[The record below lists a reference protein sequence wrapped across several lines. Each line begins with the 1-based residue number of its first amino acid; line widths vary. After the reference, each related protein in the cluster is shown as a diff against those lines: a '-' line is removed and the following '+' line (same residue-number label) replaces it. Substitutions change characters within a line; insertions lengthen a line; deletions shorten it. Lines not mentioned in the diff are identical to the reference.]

1 MCKKTLVKISVGLLV
16 LSGGGVFAAWSY
28 GLFDGSVHNANV
40 GANQT
45 SETTNGNLSEA
56 LSLAKAAQETLHKMP
71 GYKCI
76 YLRDE
81 RIDNA
86 IQENSLLLTVMHE
99 PFSVMMEWAEPKIK
113 SGRKA
118 VYATGKYDG
127 KMIVK
132 QLFVRKV
139 LDINESI
146 SLKESR
152 HTIAEAGLKNLVDR
166 FVTSWEEESKVNETN
181 VRYSDATI
189 EATVNKKKYSYPCR
203 CVETDH
209 PLSTKEKYLF
219 HTVKIYFD
227 KATGLPVRMEGYEW
241 PGEGTKAGRLMEKY
255 TYIDVQ
261 PQSVPSVKEFEL

>member
-1 MCKKTLVKISVGLLV
+1 MCKRTLVKIGVGLLV
-16 LSGGGVFAAWSY
+16 LSGCGVFAAWSY

-45 SETTNGNLSEA
+45 SETTNGNLTEA
-56 LSLAKAAQETLHKMP
+56 LALAKAAQASLNKMP

-86 IQENSLLLTVMHE
+86 MQENSLMLAVMHE

-166 FVTSWEEESKVNETN
+166 FVASWEEESKVNETN
-181 VRYSDATI
+181 ARYSDATI

-209 PLSTKEKYLF
+209 PMSAKDKYMF

-241 PGEGTKAGRLMEKY
+241 PTEGGKPGRLMEKY

-261 PQSVPSVKEFEL
+261 PQSVPNVKEFEL